1 MEAIEIV
8 RSEPQQIDV
17 ILSPVMDLATA
28 QKRLTEFQSFVKGYM
43 VENEDFGIIPGTP
56 KPTLLKPGADKLCE
70 LYGLSDEYEIVVGY
84 SQENWAMDPP
94 LFDYTVRCTL
104 KNKRNE
110 RLVSTGLGSCNSYEG
125 KYRWRD
131 QNRKCPSCGKE
142 TIFRSKKRP
151 EDGDR
156 EPGWYCWSK
165 KGGCGG
171 QFDANNVQIIAQVQG
186 RIANDDI
193 ATLKNT
199 ILKMA
204 KKRAKVDATLSAT
217 RSSGIFTQDV
227 EDFPEQVSSHAPG
240 QSPGAKTTAAPPTPK
255 PQHTTAAP
263 ASDGLHGGE
272 EFGMIEKLSNE
283 KLGGAN
289 KDKKFRV
296 FTFNGKSVFCWDVNL
311 HKFLVDHADQ
321 NIYAVLETKNNF
333 TSLISCRADAPRDE
347 QPESF
352 SDVEPLPDQP
362 F

>member
-156 EPGWYCWSK
+156 EPGWYCWAK

-227 EDFPEQVSSHAPG
+227 EDFPEQVSSHAPA
-240 QSPGAKTTAAPPTPK
+240 QSPGAKTIAAPPTPK
-255 PQHTTAAP
+255 PQTTPAAP
-263 ASDGLHGGE
+263 ASKQEGE
-272 EFGMIEKLSNE
+272 EVGVVEKLAAKVKRNTDPPQ
-283 KLGGAN
+283 KYL
-289 KDKKFRV
+289 V
-296 FTFNGKSVFCWDVNL
+296 FTMNGKSVFVFDSDL
-311 HKFLVDHADQ
+311 HEFVIANADK
-321 NIYAVLETKNNF
+321 NIAAVLEMKGTYLH
-333 TSLISCRADAPRDE
+333 LISARPAPEISKDEMENWLPTGEEDAN
-347 QPESF
+347 S
-352 SDVEPLPDQP
+352 
-362 F
+362 